1 MNVIHTLLNLK
12 MLRGGGA
19 VKRQTSGSTMENY
32 SMRNTENNFSKFCMS
47 VALKLHSIPVKIKN
61 FRMIP
66 LTNMLNQDL

>member
-1 MNVIHTLLNLK
+1 
-12 MLRGGGA
+12 
-19 VKRQTSGSTMENY
+19 MENY

-66 LTNMLNQDL
+66 VTNMLNQGL